1 MLNMSNFLN
10 IINIYTNMIGGRRY
24 GWGYG
29 GKHYW
34 FRYLDINKMEIID
47 KAIVKMAIDLGI
59 TPPELRALICEV
71 VTQDPEI
78 NAKVTEKIKEILQKY
93 KQQ

>member
-1 MLNMSNFLN
+1 MV
-10 IINIYTNMIGGRRY
+10 GGRPY
-24 GWGYG
+24 WWGYG

-34 FRYLDINKMEIID
+34 FRYIDIDKMEIID
-47 KAIVKMAIDLGI
+47 KAIVKMATDLGI

-78 NAKVTEKIKEILQKY
+78 NAKVTEKVKELLQKY

>member
-1 MLNMSNFLN
+1 
-10 IINIYTNMIGGRRY
+10 MIGGRRY

-34 FRYLDINKMEIID
+34 FRYLDVNKMEIID

-71 VTQDPEI
+71 VAEDSEI
-78 NAKVTEKIKEILQKY
+78 NAKVTEKVKEILQKY
-93 KQQ
+93 KQQQNG

>member
-1 MLNMSNFLN
+1 
-10 IINIYTNMIGGRRY
+10 
-24 GWGYG
+24 
-29 GKHYW
+29 
-34 FRYLDINKMEIID
+34 
-47 KAIVKMAIDLGI
+47 MAIDLGI
-59 TPPELRALICEV
+59 TPLSLRALICEV

>member
-1 MLNMSNFLN
+1 MLNMSNFIN
-10 IINIYTNMIGGRRY
+10 IINIYTNMVGGRFYR
-24 GWGYG
+24 WGYG

-34 FRYLDINKMEIID
+34 FRYLDVNKMEIID